1 MTLEQLKIFVK
12 VVQAGSFTRAA
23 ELLEMQKSY
32 VSRVVASLEAE
43 LAVKLI
49 ERTTRALSVTE
60 VGKEIYERALGI
72 TTAVEETSQA
82 ALNVQG
88 EPRGSLRLTC
98 GVEFGQLAVGH
109 WVDEYLSRYPDV
121 AVDADYTSRV
131 VDIVH
136 EGFDLAIR
144 IGKLEE
150 SRLVARKLGELDYGV
165 FAAPAYLERAGAPM
179 TLDDLRSHSLIMFS
193 SGAHRKGWS
202 FSRAGSPGDLVRFEA
217 NARLF
222 VNNAF
227 AVRDA
232 VLHGLGIS
240 VLPLLIARDG
250 MAAGQLVPLLPEWHV
265 STAPVFAVYP
275 SSRYLSPKVR
285 AFVDIARERLPAAC
299 AAARRAAEAV
309 ARQHAGA

>member
-12 VVQAGSFTRAA
+12 VVQSGSFTRAA
-23 ELLEMQKSY
+23 ELLETQKSY

-43 LAVKLI
+43 LGVKLI

-72 TTAVEETSQA
+72 MTAVEETSQA
-82 ALNVQG
+82 ALNVHG

-109 WVDEYLSRYPDV
+109 WVDEYLSTYPDV
-121 AVDADYTSRV
+121 SVDADYTSRV

-165 FAAPAYLERAGAPM
+165 FAAPAYIEKAGAPR
-179 TLDDLRSHSLIMFS
+179 TLDELRDHSLIMFS

-202 FSRAGSPGDLVRFEA
+202 FSPAASPGDVVRFEA
-217 NARLF
+217 AARLL

-227 AVRDA
+227 AVRNA
-232 VLHGLGIS
+232 VVQGLGIS
-240 VLPLLIARDG
+240 VLPLLIAHEG
-250 MAAGQLVPLLPEWHV
+250 LAAGRLVPVLPDWHV

-285 AFVDIARERLPAAC
+285 AFVDIARARFPEAC
-299 AAARRAAEAV
+299 EAARRAAESV
-309 ARQHAGA
+309 RRQQAGA

>member
-23 ELLEMQKSY
+23 ELLDTQKSY

-43 LAVKLI
+43 LGVKLI
-49 ERTTRALSVTE
+49 ERTTRSLSVTE
-60 VGKEIYERALGI
+60 VGKEIFERAVSIVG
-72 TTAVEETSQA
+72 AVEETSQV
-82 ALNVQG
+82 ALSVHG
-88 EPRGSLRLTC
+88 EPRGRLRLTC

-109 WVDEYLSRYPDV
+109 WIEAYLSTYPDV
-121 AVDADYTSRV
+121 SVDADYTSRV

-150 SRLVARKLGELDYGV
+150 SRLVARRLGDLDYGL
-165 FAAPAYLERAGAPM
+165 FAAPAYLQQAGVPRA
-179 TLDDLRSHSLIMFS
+179 LDDLHQRSLIMFS
-193 SGAHRKGWS
+193 GGSHRKGWS
-202 FSRAGSPGDLVRFEA
+202 LSPAASPGDVVRFEA
-217 NARLF
+217 SARLL

-232 VLHGLGIS
+232 VLKGLGIAA
-240 VLPLLIARDG
+240 LPLLVARHWITTG
-250 MAAGQLVPLLPEWHV
+250 ALVPVLPDWQV
-265 STAPVFAVYP
+265 ANAPVFAVYP

-285 AFVDIARERLPAAC
+285 AFIDIARERFPQEC
-299 AAARRAAEAV
+299 AAAREAV
-309 ARQHAGA
+309 ACVVGAPAAA